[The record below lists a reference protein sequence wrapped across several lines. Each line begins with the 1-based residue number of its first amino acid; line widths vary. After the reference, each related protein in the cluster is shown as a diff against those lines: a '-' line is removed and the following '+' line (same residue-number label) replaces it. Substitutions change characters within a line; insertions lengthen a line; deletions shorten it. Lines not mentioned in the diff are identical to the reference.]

1 MFDADTR
8 ILLVEDTDITRA
20 IVKKML
26 EKMGFK
32 RVTETSNGAQAWGE
46 IQHAVET
53 NSPFR
58 VVIADW
64 NMPEMSGMDL
74 LKKVQENP
82 VMRSVPFIMLTS
94 NTDKDQVVE
103 AIRAGVSLY
112 LAKPFPASALERKIK
127 EGWDFSQRKKAG

>member
-1 MFDADTR
+1 MFDVETR

-32 RVTETSNGAQAWGE
+32 RITETPNGSLAWNE
-46 IQHAVET
+46 IRRAIE
-53 NSPFR
+53 NGSPYG
-58 VVIADW
+58 VIIADW
-64 NMPEMSGMDL
+64 NMPEMTGVQL
-74 LKKVQENP
+74 LSMIQTIP
-82 VMRSVPFIMLTS
+82 SMRRTPFIMLTS

-103 AIRAGVSLY
+103 AIRAGVNLY

-127 EGWDFSQRKKAG
+127 EGWDMSQRKIAG

>member
-1 MFDADTR
+1 MFDSETR

-32 RVTETSNGAQAWGE
+32 RITESSNGAQAWGE
-46 IQHAVET
+46 IQRGVET

-64 NMPEMSGMDL
+64 NMPEMNGMDL
-74 LKKVQENP
+74 LKKVQGTP
-82 VMRSVPFIMLTS
+82 AMKSAPFIMLTS

-103 AIRAGVSLY
+103 AIKAGVSLY
-112 LAKPFPASALERKIK
+112 LAKPFPASALERKLK
-127 EGWDFSQRKKAG
+127 EGWEHSQRKKAS